1 MGLFRLFEM
10 LDTGRVHDAEHPMD
24 SGSATSDV
32 AKGVVFT
39 REELA
44 LLHEALSYAL
54 KRTFSEGEKA
64 RLRDLVGRVEDRV
77 LAEET
82 GAVRPLS
89 MTEPEYQAIVAAA
102 ETFCGALD
110 GAFAAAASRDKAH
123 RVRGLVARFNERGPR
138 SWFRRLWRRS

>member
-1 MGLFRLFEM
+1 
-10 LDTGRVHDAEHPMD
+10 
-24 SGSATSDV
+24 V

-54 KRTFSEGEKA
+54 KRTFSEGEKV

-77 LAEET
+77 LAEEA
-82 GAVRPLS
+82 GSARPLS
-89 MTEPEYQAIVAAA
+89 MTEPEYQAIVAAS

-110 GAFAAAASRDKAH
+110 GPFAAESSRDKAH
-123 RVRGLVARFNERGPR
+123 RLRGLVGRFHERGPR
-138 SWFRRLWRRS
+138 SWLRRLLRRS